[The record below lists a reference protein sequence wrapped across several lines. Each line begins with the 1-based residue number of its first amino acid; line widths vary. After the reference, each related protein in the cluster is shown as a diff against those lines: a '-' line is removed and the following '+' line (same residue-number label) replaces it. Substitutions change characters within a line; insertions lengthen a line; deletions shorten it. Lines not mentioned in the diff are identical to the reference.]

1 MEVNSDIKKV
11 KEFRQE
17 ENDIYFMEV
26 LSDKIIIN
34 DNYEGILILDSNL
47 NVIKRLKIF
56 KGIAIYSSFVNKN
69 GEILLFCPDN
79 ECMVYINIEDY
90 QYKVISLKN
99 GLEDLIFSTLY
110 EWNENSLI
118 LTTYNDEFYNICV
131 HEKTI
136 QKIDYKEIER
146 LYPNLYNFY
155 QELMKYKVIK
165 VFSDEYIA
173 IIYDENCNINMINF
187 RYKTKQVLNNVSDD
201 FLDIE
206 FIDETFAIV
215 NENTIEIV
223 KRYYKEIID
232 RNMEFIFLKARFVN
246 KANNIFL
253 VTLSSS
259 QSDVNYSKIDMF
271 QFHTL

>member
-1 MEVNSDIKKV
+1 
-11 KEFRQE
+11 
-17 ENDIYFMEV
+17 MEV

-47 NVIKRLKIF
+47 NIIKRLKILE
-56 KGIAIYSSFVNKN
+56 GIMIYSSFVNRY

-79 ECMVYINIEDY
+79 ECMVHINIEDY

-99 GLEDLIFSTLY
+99 GLEELIFSTLY
-110 EWNENSLI
+110 EWNENSLV
-118 LTTYNDEFYNICV
+118 LTTYNGEFYSICV
-131 HEKTI
+131 DKKTI
-136 QKIDYKEIER
+136 QKIDYKEIEK

-187 RYKTKQVLNNVSDD
+187 KRKTKQVINNVSDD

-206 FIDETFAIV
+206 FRDETFTIV
-215 NENTIEIV
+215 NENIIEIV
-223 KRYYKEIID
+223 KGYDKKVIN
-232 RNMEFIFLKARFVN
+232 RNKEFIFLKARFLS
-246 KANNIFL
+246 KGNNIFL

-259 QSDVNYSKIDMF
+259 QSDTNYSKINMF
-271 QFHTL
+271 QLYTL